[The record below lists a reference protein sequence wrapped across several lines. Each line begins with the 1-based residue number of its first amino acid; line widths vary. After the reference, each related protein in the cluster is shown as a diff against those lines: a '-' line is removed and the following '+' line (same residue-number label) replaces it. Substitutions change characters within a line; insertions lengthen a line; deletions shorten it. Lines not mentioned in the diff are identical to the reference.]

1 MDSSNQTPVPVYEFD
16 DMHMQPFDYRPDEAK
31 DLDPR
36 IGPQTREAPPYT
48 MPPGNRMHI
57 IAITIVIA
65 SIERKLYVFF
75 SNSTSK
81 MNRINSFVVGLTH
94 MNQN

>member
-1 MDSSNQTPVPVYEFD
+1 MKSNIWSKHEGDFDVSYKLMNDIWGYRMDSSNQTPVPVYEFD

-48 MPPGNRMHI
+48 MPPGNARHRYHYHYRHCI
-57 IAITIVIA
+57 
-65 SIERKLYVFF
+65 Y
-75 SNSTSK
+75 
-81 MNRINSFVVGLTH
+81 
-94 MNQN
+94 